1 MEIKGDE
8 IYRLSEAREF
18 LKVSESTVLR
28 MVKKGI
34 IRTAKVGKQ
43 HRILGREL
51 LRIVSPSSS
60 PA

>member
-1 MEIKGDE
+1 MEIKGSE
-8 IYRLSEAREF
+8 VYRLSEAREF

-51 LRIVSPSSS
+51 LRIVSPQSK